1 MGPQHS
7 TDSSHSLQSAS
18 LSQLRAP
25 ASSGIAPSTIPS
37 LIPVNGSQCHFLG
50 SITISPKSGEG
61 IEPLG
66 YTLSRLSDWLG
77 KHFSRPLRPLLVPSK
92 LQEEGSISYG
102 DTHLSTLRY
111 LPFQATAEAPS
122 VHAFALEHT
131 DSYNLGRRWRTE
143 IVLKEL
149 PNKHVKAYIGVHH
162 GIRPSYFGPAPEA
175 PSPSTPTVVRRLIED
190 PKLECYY
197 DVLKSFD
204 APLNV
209 NDTPEHG
216 KLFAKL
222 LLHEGRMTPVVLMNR
237 LSDATKEGFA
247 WDPFSLT
254 RACFGS
260 GTIIVPSSSLKR
272 HGPFLTA
279 LSESLGPQGEL
290 YVAGLTNGG
299 VRVFQPRLNP
309 EAFGDSKRHR
319 YFHHSSGPEVPLW
332 IQAGLRSTLRAS
344 LDEQGEI
351 SSFDGVL
358 DAITRDAESVRWEE
372 LRARVSQ
379 AISPEVAMAAEQERE
394 NLLNLVTTLQQE
406 VLTLRGEVRDLATT
420 RAKVEKLGEDL
431 AAAEQ
436 LLDAA
441 SERADTLEQNL
452 EETRAAKFEVDQQM
466 VVYQQLLES
475 KNEADVAR
483 KKLLIPLTLPSE
495 PHEAVSF
502 LQSALAPRVVILDNA
517 VNSSHDI
524 PQSRLYQTWESL
536 VQLHE
541 ILWPLHFGESGEEA
555 QGTKVQT
562 IPTKFYA
569 QTGIEY
575 TINESSMTNK
585 DKSLMRQRRA
595 IIDGKEFDFS
605 AHLKIGNK
613 EKDAVRIHI
622 AVDDVKKR
630 ILVWHCGGHLDTA
643 GTRRVN

>member
-1 MGPQHS
+1 MNLQHGTAS
-7 TDSSHSLQSAS
+7 PNALESAS

-25 ASSGIAPSTIPS
+25 ASPAAIPS

-50 SITISPKSGEG
+50 SITIGPKSGEG

-66 YTLSRLSDWLG
+66 YTLSRLSEWFG
-77 KHFSRPLRPLLVPSK
+77 RHFSRPFRPLLAPSK
-92 LQEEGSISYG
+92 LQEQGCLSYG

-111 LPFQATAEAPS
+111 LPFEAAAEAPL

-149 PNKHVKAYIGVHH
+149 PNKDVKAYVGVHH
-162 GIRPSYFGPAPEA
+162 GIRSSYFGPAPET
-175 PSPSTPTVVRRLIED
+175 PLPSTPTVVRRLIED

-209 NDTPEHG
+209 HDTAEQG
-216 KLFAKL
+216 TLFAKL
-222 LLHEGRMTPVVLMNR
+222 LLHPGRMTPVVLMNR
-237 LSDATKEGFA
+237 LSDATMQDFA

-260 GTIIVPSSSLKR
+260 GTVIVPSSSLKR
-272 HGPFLTA
+272 YGPFLTA
-279 LSESLGPQGEL
+279 LSKSLGAQGDL

-309 EAFGDSKRHR
+309 EALADSKRHR

-344 LDEQGEI
+344 LDEQGEL

-358 DAITRDAESVRWEE
+358 DAITRDAESARWEE
-372 LRARVSQ
+372 LRVRVSQ
-379 AISPEVAMAAEQERE
+379 AISPEIAVAAEQERE

-420 RAKVEKLGEDL
+420 RAKVEKLGQDL
-431 AAAEQ
+431 DAAEQ

-441 SERADTLEQNL
+441 SERADTLEQTL
-452 EETRAAKFEVDQQM
+452 EETRAAKFEVDKQM

-483 KKLLIPLTLPSE
+483 KKLVIPLTLPSE

-517 VNSSHDI
+517 VDSSHDI
-524 PQSRLYQTWESL
+524 PQSRLYQTWDSL
-536 VQLHE
+536 IQLHE
-541 ILWPLHFGESGEEA
+541 VLWPLHFGDSAGDVEEN
-555 QGTKVQT
+555 KVQT
-562 IPTKFYA
+562 IPAKFYA

-575 TINESSMTNK
+575 TINESSMTNR

-595 IIDGKEFDFS
+595 TIEGREFDFS

-622 AVDDVKKR
+622 AVDDLKKR

-643 GTRRVN
+643 GTRRVS